1 MSQSNVETIQGA
13 YEAFARQDIPAVMA
27 AFDPDIEWDSPPS
40 LPWGG
45 LYRGH
50 DEVGSFF
57 AKLAESVEEIRVQ
70 PERYVEA
77 GDEVIVVGQHY
88 GRARGGG
95 EFEARWA
102 MFWELRD
109 GKAIRFREIVDTAPV
124 AEAVA
129 HQAV

>member
-1 MSQSNVETIQGA
+1 MTQTNADTIRGI

-27 AFDPDIEWDSPPS
+27 GFAPDIEWDSPSS

-57 AKLAESVEEIRVQ
+57 GKLAESVEEIRVE

-77 GDEVIVVGQHY
+77 GDEVIVVGSHY

-102 MFWELRD
+102 MFWRLRD
-109 GKAIRFREIVDTAPV
+109 GKAIAFREHVDTLPI
-124 AEAVA
+124 AEAA
-129 HQAV
+129 ARQTA